1 MLRLGLLAI
10 LTAKLLLNM
19 TKNTITTEQ
28 LFEMIQNDSTHVSAF
43 KDKDFHQKFKSV
55 TKTSKDWNVDQ
66 NREFVKLIIAIFK
79 GRNGW
84 DFIAADSAQN
94 IFELTQGYEQTL

>member
-1 MLRLGLLAI
+1 M
-10 LTAKLLLNM
+10 
-19 TKNTITTEQ
+19 
-28 LFEMIQNDSTHVSAF
+28 
-43 KDKDFHQKFKSV
+43 

-66 NREFVKLIIAIFK
+66 KREFVKLIIAIFK

>member
-28 LFEMIQNDSTHVSAF
+28 LFEMIQNNSTHVSAF
-43 KDKDFHQKFKSV
+43 EDKDFYQKFKSV

-66 NREFVKLIIAIFK
+66 KRELVQLSIAIFK

-84 DFIAADSAQN
+84 DFIATDSAQN
-94 IFELTQGYEQTL
+94 IFELTQG

>member
-28 LFEMIQNDSTHVSAF
+28 LFEMIQNNSTHVSAF
-43 KDKDFHQKFKSV
+43 EDKDFYQKFKSV
-55 TKTSKDWNVDQ
+55 TKTYEI
-66 NREFVKLIIAIFK
+66 REIWLGG
-79 GRNGW
+79 GRWGEVYLSES
-84 DFIAADSAQN
+84 FIQALREHKV
-94 IFELTQGYEQTL
+94 ELYQGDTNLP

>member
-28 LFEMIQNDSTHVSAF
+28 LFEMIQNESAHVNAF
-43 KDKDFHQKFKSV
+43 ENKDFYQKFKSV
-55 TKTSKDWNVDQ
+55 TKISKDWNIDQ
-66 NREFVKLIIAIFK
+66 KREFVKLTIAIFE
-79 GRNGW
+79 GMDGW
-84 DFIAADSAQN
+84 DFIAVDSAQN
-94 IFELTQGYEQTL
+94 IFEP

>member
-10 LTAKLLLNM
+10 LTVKLLLNM
-19 TKNTITTEQ
+19 TKNKIMTEQ

-43 KDKDFHQKFKSV
+43 EDKDFHQKFKSV

-66 NREFVKLIIAIFK
+66 KREFVKLTIAIFE
-79 GRNGW
+79 GIDGILLRR
-84 DFIAADSAQN
+84 IARK
-94 IFELTQGYEQTL
+94 IFLS

>member
-28 LFEMIQNDSTHVSAF
+28 LFEMMPPC
-43 KDKDFHQKFKSV
+43 
-55 TKTSKDWNVDQ
+55 
-66 NREFVKLIIAIFK
+66 
-79 GRNGW
+79 
-84 DFIAADSAQN
+84 
-94 IFELTQGYEQTL
+94 

>member
-28 LFEMIQNDSTHVSAF
+28 LFEMIQNNSTHVSAF
-43 KDKDFHQKFKSV
+43 EDNDFYQKFKSV

-66 NREFVKLIIAIFK
+66 KREFVKLIIAIFK
-79 GRNGW
+79 GRKGW
-84 DFIAADSAQN
+84 DFIATDSAQN
-94 IFELTQGYEQTL
+94 IFELTQG

>member
-1 MLRLGLLAI
+1 
-10 LTAKLLLNM
+10 M

-28 LFEMIQNDSTHVSAF
+28 LFEMIQNDRTQVSAF
-43 KDKDFHQKFKSV
+43 KDKDFHQKFKLV
-55 TKTSKDWNVDQ
+55 IKTLQDCNVDRK
-66 NREFVKLIIAIFK
+66 REFVKLIIAIFK

>member
-28 LFEMIQNDSTHVSAF
+28 LFEMIQNERAHVGAF
-43 KDKDFHQKFKSV
+43 EDEDFYQKFKSV

-66 NREFVKLIIAIFK
+66 KREFVKLNIAIFK

-84 DFIAADSAQN
+84 DFIATDSAQN
-94 IFELTQGYEQTL
+94 IFELTQG

>member
-28 LFEMIQNDSTHVSAF
+28 LFEMIQNESAHVSAF
-43 KDKDFHQKFKSV
+43 EDKDFGAV
-55 TKTSKDWNVDQ
+55 LDND
-66 NREFVKLIIAIFK
+66 
-79 GRNGW
+79 
-84 DFIAADSAQN
+84 
-94 IFELTQGYEQTL
+94 

>member
-28 LFEMIQNDSTHVSAF
+28 LFEMIQFEMIQNDSTHVSAF
-43 KDKDFHQKFKSV
+43 EDKDFYQKFKSV

-66 NREFVKLIIAIFK
+66 KREFVKLIIAIFK

-84 DFIAADSAQN
+84 DFIATDSAQN
-94 IFELTQGYEQTL
+94 IFELTQG